1 MDTATVT
8 APALAP
14 VYTPA
19 ATIDEVIAQLET
31 VIAWCK
37 TNNSR
42 AGYFAML
49 YYCVTCRVKKG
60 IQNNEFENGPRMERL
75 DVLFANRYLQ
85 AWHDWRS
92 GGKPTASW
100 AIAFKA
106 TAEVPGIV
114 LQHLL
119 LGINA
124 HINLD
129 LGIATVETVNG
140 QPLDGIQKDFN
151 AINTLLASMI
161 GATKECLTQINPL
174 MYLLKLQKGN
184 LDDLLVQFSIDEAR
198 KGAWAFATL
207 LSGTSGADYNACIS
221 ARDSKIAELAQNLAY
236 PDSGLLR
243 FTVKIIR
250 LFEHKDIEKN
260 ICSLDMK

>member
-1 MDTATVT
+1 MSTAISPVSSPAVT
-8 APALAP
+8 YMPA
-14 VYTPA
+14 T
-19 ATIDEVIAQLET
+19 TIDEVIAQLEA
-31 VIAWCK
+31 VIAYCK

-49 YYCVTCRVKKG
+49 YYCVTCRVKQG
-60 IQNNEFENGPRMERL
+60 IAKNEFENGARMERL
-75 DVLFANRYLQ
+75 DVLFAGRYLQ

-92 GGKPTASW
+92 GGKPTDSW
-100 AIAFKA
+100 AVAFKA
-106 TAEVPGIV
+106 VTEVPGIV

-129 LGIATVETVNG
+129 LGIATVETMGG
-140 QPLDGIQKDFN
+140 QQLDGIEKDFN

-161 GATKECLTQINPL
+161 DATKACLTKINPL

-198 KGAWAFATL
+198 KGAWAFAVA
-207 LSGTSGADYNACIS
+207 LSGKTGADVNTFIA
-221 ARDSKIAELAQNLAY
+221 ARDSKIAELANNIAY

-243 FTVKIIR
+243 FTAKIIR
-250 LFEHKDIEKN
+250 LFESKN
-260 ICSLDMK
+260 IEQNICHLDMK

>member
-1 MDTATVT
+1 MDTATIN
-8 APALAP
+8 APAANTY
-14 VYTPA
+14 VAA
-19 ATIDEVIAQLET
+19 ATIDEVIAQLEA
-31 VIAWCK
+31 VIDYCK
-37 TNNSR
+37 KNNSR

-60 IQNNEFENGPRMERL
+60 ILNNEFENGPRMERL
-75 DVLFANRYLQ
+75 DVFFAGRYLQ
-85 AWHDWRS
+85 AWHEWRT
-92 GGKPTASW
+92 GGKPTQSW
-100 AIAFKA
+100 ATAFKA
-106 TAEVPGIV
+106 VTDVPGIV

-129 LGIATVETVNG
+129 LGIATVETMAG
-140 QPLDGIQKDFN
+140 QQLDGIEKDFN

-161 GATKECLTQINPL
+161 GATKACLSKINPL

-198 KGAWAFATL
+198 KGAWAFAVL
-207 LSGTSGADYNACIS
+207 LSEKTGTAYAECIA
-221 ARDSKIAELAQNLAY
+221 ARDSKIAELANNLAY

-250 LFEHKDIEKN
+250 LFESSNIEKN

>member
-1 MDTATVT
+1 MDTATMP
-8 APALAP
+8 APAATAY
-14 VYTPA
+14 VPA
-19 ATIDEVIAQLET
+19 TTIDEVIAQLEA
-31 VIAWCK
+31 VSGYCK
-37 TNNSR
+37 KNNSR

-49 YYCVTCRVKKG
+49 YYCVTCRVKQG
-60 IQNNEFENGPRMERL
+60 ILNNEFENGPRMERL

-85 AWHDWRS
+85 AWHDWRT
-92 GGKPTASW
+92 GGRPTASW
-100 AIAFKA
+100 ALAFKA
-106 TAEVPGIV
+106 VTEVPGIV

-129 LGIATVETVNG
+129 LGVATVETMSG

-151 AINTLLASMI
+151 AINALLAAMI
-161 GATKECLTQINPL
+161 GTTKACLTKINPL

-198 KGAWAFATL
+198 KGAWAFAVS
-207 LSGTSGADYNACIS
+207 LSEKTGTAYDECIA
-221 ARDSKIAELAQNLAY
+221 ARDSKIAELANNIAY

-260 ICSLDMK
+260 ICSLDMR